1 MGKFGPTLIAGLL
14 LISHF
19 MAGPSFAEDQAVLRP
34 IVLIPRAITGLGS
47 YGPIG
52 DTGGCV
58 LRLPSACISG
68 RWDSSSVCLS
78 QTTHKNA
85 R

>member
-34 IVLIPRAITGLGS
+34 MVLIPRAITGLGS

-52 DTGGCV
+52 YRRMYAPEALGPEPAWLAMV
-58 LRLPSACISG
+58 
-68 RWDSSSVCLS
+68 
-78 QTTHKNA
+78 TTPCA
-85 R
+85 RR